1 MSRSRAALFASVLAV
16 AVHACGAAHADQKD
30 PRLNDLFAKLKSA
43 TGYLVGRTIEQQIWA
58 IWLQSDNAEVTK
70 LMGDGVEAMNNQDYK
85 TALTDFTRITELA
98 PDFAEGWNKRATVLW
113 MVGDYYGSLADVDKT
128 LALEPRHFGA
138 LSGLGLI
145 DSALDRDEDAI
156 AAFQRALAVNPNMPG
171 VIDNIEQL
179 KQKLKDKQ
187 I

>member
-1 MSRSRAALFASVLAV
+1 MNRSRVALFASVLAV
-16 AVHACGAAHADQKD
+16 AVHACGTAHADQKD
-30 PRLNDLFAKLKSA
+30 PRLVDLFAKLKSA

-58 IWLQSDNAEVTK
+58 IWLESDNAEVTK
-70 LMGDGVEAMNNQDYK
+70 LMGDGIEAMNDQDYK
-85 TALTDFTRITELA
+85 TALADFTKITELA

-113 MVGDYYGSLADVDKT
+113 MVGDYQGSLADVDKT